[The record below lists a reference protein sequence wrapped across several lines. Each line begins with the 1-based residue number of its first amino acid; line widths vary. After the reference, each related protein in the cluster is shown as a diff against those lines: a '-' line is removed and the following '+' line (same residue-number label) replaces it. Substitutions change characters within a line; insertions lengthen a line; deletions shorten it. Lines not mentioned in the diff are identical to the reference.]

1 MKYLLLSDIHG
12 NSVALEAIFNA
23 VDKKAY
29 DKILVMGDN
38 IGDGPAPDVVLD
50 MLLKRDAIMIAGNRE
65 VLAKDHYN
73 GFAETQTA
81 LQWQFMRLSLDLLS
95 KQQQEYIFNLPKTLT
110 IKSQGLNIRMVHGSP
125 YAVREL
131 LYYYDTK
138 RLDEVLDN
146 IDEDILLCGHNHF
159 QFAYPRGN
167 KLVLNPGSVGL
178 SQKSEKF
185 RADYAILTVTNG
197 QYSFELNHVYY
208 DGEKI
213 KQLYIDRNLWDI
225 NIWGQVAYREMS
237 EGKKYII
244 GFARHVFNIAKNKN
258 ASTAPIDDQ
267 TWCEAVASWNW
278 TPAK

>member
-23 VDKKAY
+23 VDEKSY

-38 IGDGPAPDVVLD
+38 VGDGPAPDKVLD
-50 MLLKRDAIMIAGNRE
+50 MLLARDAIMIAGNRE

-81 LQWQFMRLSLDLLS
+81 LQWQFMRLSLDLLTDAH
-95 KQQQEYIFNLPKTLT
+95 KEYIFNLPTQRT
-110 IKSQGLNIRMVHGSP
+110 VNSDGLNIRMVHGSHSSI
-125 YAVREL
+125 REL

-138 RLDEVLDN
+138 RLDEVLEE

-159 QFAYPRGN
+159 QFAYPKDN

-178 SQKSEKF
+178 SQKGEKF
-185 RADYAILTVTNG
+185 RADYAILTISNG

-208 DGEKI
+208 DGEQL
-213 KQLYIDRNLWDI
+213 KQIYIDRNLWDV
-225 NIWGQVAYREMS
+225 NIWGQVAFREMS
-237 EGKKYII
+237 EGKMYII
-244 GFARHVFNIAKNKN
+244 GFARHVFNVAKKKN
-258 ASTAPIDDQ
+258 APTSPIDDE
-267 TWCEAVASWNW
+267 TWCEAVSTWNW
-278 TPAK
+278 VPAK

>member
-12 NSVALEAIFNA
+12 NSVALEAIFNT

-38 IGDGPAPDVVLD
+38 VGDGPAPDKVLD
-50 MLLKRDAIMIAGNRE
+50 MLLERDAIMIAGNRE

-81 LQWQFMRLSLDLLS
+81 LQWQFMRLSLDLLTE
-95 KQQQEYIFNLPKTLT
+95 KQKEYIFNLPITRT
-110 IKSQGLNIRMVHGSP
+110 VKSDGLSICMAHGSP

-138 RLDEVLDN
+138 RLDEILDD

-159 QFAYPRGN
+159 QFAYPKGN

-178 SQKSEKF
+178 SQKEDSF
-185 RADYAILTVTNG
+185 RADYAILTVANG

-213 KQLYIDRNLWDI
+213 KQLYIDRNLWDV
-225 NIWGQVAYREMS
+225 NIWGKVAYSEMR

-244 GFARHVFNIAKNKN
+244 GFARHVFDVAKKKN
-258 ASTAPIDDQ
+258 APTSPIDDE
-267 TWCEAVASWNW
+267 TWSEAIASWDW
-278 TPAK
+278 EPAK